1 MASTRCHSSHGQ
13 RKLRFMSNRHRG
25 CCFVHDHP
33 LRSRRYRKE
42 SHGGLDDAELH
53 HILRRLLPY
62 SAVATPRLRVVLPA
76 PCCEAAHPLLLFI
89 ASAHAARRFERLS
102 ELHAKK
108 ESARTAAAA
117 LRWSCERQEHPT
129 DAVGAGPA
137 APGRARPP
145 VTRARGTRTQSA
157 SRVQQAG
164 SAQDRR
170 ANPIGYCSLPSAPP
184 WRRSTSSTGRIGPS
198 GAREPRKRW
207 IEV

>member
-53 HILRRLLPY
+53 HILRRLLPC

-89 ASAHAARRFERLS
+89 AGAHASRRFERLS

-108 ESARTAAAA
+108 ESARTAAPHSAGRASAKSTQWMLLAQVLQLLDAQGRRSRELEAHVRRALHVCSRQAVRRIGGPTRSGTAA
-117 LRWSCERQEHPT
+117 CQVLH
-129 DAVGAGPA
+129 
-137 APGRARPP
+137 PGRGR
-145 VTRARGTRTQSA
+145 RALPAVSA
-157 SRVQQAG
+157 QAAHASLG
-164 SAQDRR
+164 SA
-170 ANPIGYCSLPSAPP
+170 G
-184 WRRSTSSTGRIGPS
+184 
-198 GAREPRKRW
+198 
-207 IEV
+207 